1 MLSGKEL
8 VKNAEKV
15 IKEHPEYFEAL
26 MEFERTKKLPR
37 LRYKERANFTID
49 SRMLK
54 NFREYCRKK
63 GMKMSAK
70 IEQYIEKELKEIA

>member
-8 VKNAEKV
+8 IRNAEKV

-37 LRYKERANFTID
+37 LEYKERANFTID
-49 SRMLK
+49 SRMLRK
-54 NFREYCRKK
+54 FREYCRKK

-70 IEQYIEKELKEIA
+70 IEQYIEKELA